1 MPAHTFGGLGR
12 VYCFKRVVSARFY
25 AGVVLQILL
34 LHRQR
39 IIVDVQP
46 VYIAIELPSALQLT
60 VLLAANAR
68 SLGE

>member
-1 MPAHTFGGLGR
+1 M
-12 VYCFKRVVSARFY
+12 
-25 AGVVLQILL
+25 LQILL